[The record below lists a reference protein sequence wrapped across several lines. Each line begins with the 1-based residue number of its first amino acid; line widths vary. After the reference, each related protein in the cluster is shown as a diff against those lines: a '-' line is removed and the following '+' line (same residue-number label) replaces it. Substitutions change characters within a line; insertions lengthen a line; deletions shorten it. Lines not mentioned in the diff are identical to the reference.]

1 VRLLFLLLLAVNI
14 ALFAWSH
21 FLAPADPGIDRQ
33 PLARQVAPGKL
44 RIVRESD
51 LGKSRPAPPRA
62 APAADKPRAPAP
74 IACLEWG
81 SFNAAEA
88 SRAQRALDALE
99 LGARLAQFR
108 GEEPARWWVHFP
120 PQGSRANALKK
131 AAELRK
137 LGVTDFFIVQ
147 ESGPTQWS
155 LSLGLFTTAEAAKA
169 HLASLQERGVR
180 TAVIDERETQVPKVW
195 FQVRDVDAAL
205 QARLEALAKD
215 FEGATLHDCAARG

>member
-1 VRLLFLLLLAVNI
+1 
-14 ALFAWSH
+14 
-21 FLAPADPGIDRQ
+21 
-33 PLARQVAPGKL
+33 
-44 RIVRESD
+44 
-51 LGKSRPAPPRA
+51 
-62 APAADKPRAPAP
+62 
-74 IACLEWG
+74 
-81 SFNAAEA
+81 
-88 SRAQRALDALE
+88 
-99 LGARLAQFR
+99 
-108 GEEPARWWVHFP
+108 
-120 PQGSRANALKK
+120 
-131 AAELRK
+131 
-137 LGVTDFFIVQ
+137 VQ

>member
-21 FLAPADPGIDRQ
+21 GLAPADPGIDRQ
-33 PLARQVAPGKL
+33 PLARQIEPGKL
-44 RIVRESD
+44 RIVRESE
-51 LGKSRPAPPRA
+51 LVKPRAPAPKA
-62 APAADKPRAPAP
+62 APAADKPSAPAP
-74 IACLEWG
+74 TACLEWG
-81 SFNAAEA
+81 SFNATEA
-88 SRAQRALDALE
+88 SRAARALDALE

-137 LGVTDFFIVQ
+137 LGVTDFYIVQ
-147 ESGPTQWS
+147 DPGPTQWS

-169 HLASLQERGVR
+169 QLGALQKRGVR

-205 QARLEALAKD
+205 QARLEAIAKD
-215 FEGATLHDCAARG
+215 FEGATLHECAARG